1 MSGHSKWSTIKHKKG
16 AADAKRG
23 KIFTK
28 VIKEITVAARIGG
41 GDVDGNPRLRL
52 AVQKAKE
59 VNMPQENLIR
69 AIKKGT
75 GELEGVQYQE
85 ISYEGYG
92 PGGVAIFMEVMT
104 DNKNRTIGE
113 LRAVLDKNGGNM
125 GENGCVA
132 WIFEKKGIITIMT
145 SEKDEEELLE
155 LVMDAG
161 GDDLQTVDD
170 YYEITTTVES
180 FESVR
185 KAIENSGI
193 KVQAAQLTRIPQNT
207 VNVEEKN
214 CKSLLRLMDMLEDH
228 DDIQKLYSNFDITDE
243 LMTIMEDS
251 S

>member
-23 KIFTK
+23 KTFTK

-41 GDVDGNPRLRL
+41 SDVDGNPRLRL

-59 VNMPQENLIR
+59 VNMPQENVTR

-75 GELEGVQYQE
+75 GELEGIQYE
-85 ISYEGYG
+85 ETSYEGYG

-104 DNKNRTIGE
+104 DNKNRTVGE
-113 LRAVLDKNGGNM
+113 LRATLGKNGGNM

-132 WIFEKKGIITIMT
+132 WIFEQKGIITVKT
-145 SEKDEEELLE
+145 SEKDEDELLE
-155 LVMDAG
+155 LVINAS
-161 GDDLQTVDD
+161 GDNMQTIDD
-170 YYEITTTVES
+170 YYEITTSVES

-185 KAIENSGI
+185 KAIEDANINTQS
-193 KVQAAQLTRIPQNT
+193 AELTRIPQNT

-228 DDIQKLYSNFDITDE
+228 DDIQKVYSNFDITDE
-243 LMTIMEDS
+243 LMAIIEQNS
-251 S
+251 

>member
-16 AADAKRG
+16 ATDAKRG

-59 VNMPQENLIR
+59 VNMPQENVMR

-113 LRAVLDKNGGNM
+113 LRAALDKNGGNM

-132 WIFEKKGIITIMT
+132 WIFEKKGIITIMI

-170 YYEITTTVES
+170 YYEITTSVES

-185 KAIENSGI
+185 KAIENSGL
-193 KVQAAQLTRIPQNT
+193 KVQSAQLTRIPQNT

-228 DDIQKLYSNFDITDE
+228 DDIQKVYSNFDITDE
-243 LMTIMEDS
+243 LMSIMEKNS
-251 S
+251 

>member
-59 VNMPQENLIR
+59 VNMPQENVNR

-75 GELEGVQYQE
+75 GELAGVQYEE

-104 DNKNRTIGE
+104 DNKNRTVGE
-113 LRAVLDKNGGNM
+113 LRATLGKNGGNM

-132 WIFEKKGIITIMT
+132 WMFEQKGIITIKT
-145 SEKDEEELLE
+145 SEKGEEELLE
-155 LVMDAG
+155 LVIEAG
-161 GDDLQTVDD
+161 GDDMQTVDD
-170 YYEITTTVES
+170 YYEITTSVES
-180 FESVR
+180 FEPVR
-185 KAIENSGI
+185 KAIQDANI
-193 KVQAAQLTRIPQNT
+193 KTQSAELTRIPQNT

-214 CKSLLRLMDMLEDH
+214 CKALLHLMDMLEDH
-228 DDIQKLYSNFDITDE
+228 DDIQKVYSNFDITEE
-243 LMTIMEDS
+243 LMALIEQNV
-251 S
+251 

>member
-16 AADAKRG
+16 ATDAKRG

-28 VIKEITVAARIGG
+28 VIKEITVAARING

-59 VNMPQENLIR
+59 VNMPQENVTR

-104 DNKNRTIGE
+104 DNKNRTISE

-132 WIFEKKGIITIMT
+132 WIFEKKGTITIMT
-145 SEKDEEELLE
+145 PEKDEEELLE

-170 YYEITTTVES
+170 HYEITTSIET

-193 KVQAAQLTRIPQNT
+193 KVQSAELTRIPQNM

-228 DDIQKLYSNFDITDE
+228 DDIQKVYSNFDITDE
-243 LMTIMEDS
+243 LIAIMEKNS
-251 S
+251 

>member
-113 LRAVLDKNGGNM
+113 LRAILDKNGGNM

-132 WIFEKKGIITIMT
+132 WIFEKKGTITIMT

-170 YYEITTTVES
+170 YYEITTSVES

-185 KAIENSGI
+185 KAIESSGL
-193 KVQAAQLTRIPQNT
+193 KVQSAQLTRIPQNT

-243 LMTIMEDS
+243 LMTIMEES

>member
-59 VNMPQENLIR
+59 VNMPQENVTR

-75 GELEGVQYQE
+75 GELEGVQYEE

-104 DNKNRTIGE
+104 DNKNRTVGE
-113 LRAVLDKNGGNM
+113 LRATLGKNGGNM

-132 WIFEKKGIITIMT
+132 WIFEQKGLITVQL
-145 SEKDEEELLE
+145 SDKSEEELLE
-155 LVMDAG
+155 LIIEAG
-161 GDDLQTVDD
+161 GDDMQTVED
-170 YYEITTTVES
+170 YYEITSSVEY
-180 FESVR
+180 FEPVR
-185 KAIENSGI
+185 KAIEEAGI
-193 KVQAAQLTRIPQNT
+193 KTQSSELTRIPQNT
-207 VNVEEKN
+207 VKIEEKN
-214 CKSLLRLMDMLEDH
+214 CKSLLRLMDALEDH
-228 DDIQKLYSNFDITDE
+228 DDIQKVYSNFDIADVV
-243 LMTIMEDS
+243 MAAMEQNP
-251 S
+251 

>member
-41 GDVDGNPRLRL
+41 GDTDGNPRLRL

-59 VNMPQENLIR
+59 VNMPQENVTR

-75 GELEGVQYQE
+75 GELEGVQYE
-85 ISYEGYG
+85 EVSYEGYG

-104 DNKNRTIGE
+104 DNKNRTVGE
-113 LRAVLDKNGGNM
+113 LRATLGKNGGNM

-132 WIFEKKGIITIMT
+132 WMFERKGFIVVKT
-145 SEKDEEELLE
+145 SEKGEEELLE
-155 LVMDAG
+155 LAIEAG
-161 GDDLQTVDD
+161 GDDMQTVDQH
-170 YYEITTTVES
+170 YEITTSIES
-180 FESVR
+180 FEPVR
-185 KAIENSGI
+185 KALEDAGI
-193 KVQAAQLTRIPQNT
+193 KTETAELTRIPQNMAS
-207 VNVEEKN
+207 VDEKN
-214 CKSLLRLMDMLEDH
+214 CKSSLRLMDALEDH
-228 DDIQKLYSNFDITDE
+228 DDIQKVFSNLDITDE
-243 LMTIMEDS
+243 LMEAIEQS

>member
-132 WIFEKKGIITIMT
+132 WIFEKKGIITIMI

-161 GDDLQTVDD
+161 GDDLQIVDD
-170 YYEITTTVES
+170 YYEITTSVES

-185 KAIENSGI
+185 KAIESSGL
-193 KVQAAQLTRIPQNT
+193 KVQSAQLTRIPQNT

-243 LMTIMEDS
+243 LMTIMEES

>member
-59 VNMPQENLIR
+59 VNMPQENVTR

-75 GELEGVQYQE
+75 GELEGVQYEE

-104 DNKNRTIGE
+104 DNKNRTVGE
-113 LRAVLDKNGGNM
+113 LRAILGKNGGNM

-132 WIFEKKGIITIMT
+132 WIFEQKGLITLKV
-145 SEKDEEELLE
+145 SEKGEEELLE
-155 LVMDAG
+155 LVIDAG
-161 GDDLQTVDD
+161 GDNMQIVDD
-170 YYEITTTVES
+170 YYEITTSVES

-185 KAIENSGI
+185 KATEDASI
-193 KVQAAQLTRIPQNT
+193 KTQSSELTRIPQNT
-207 VNVEEKN
+207 INVEEKH
-214 CKSLLRLMDMLEDH
+214 CKSLLRLMDALDDH
-228 DDIQKLYSNFDITDE
+228 DDIQKVYSNFDITDE
-243 LMTIMEDS
+243 IMAAIE
-251 S
+251 

>member
-16 AADAKRG
+16 ATDAKRG

-59 VNMPQENLIR
+59 VNMPQENVTR

-113 LRAVLDKNGGNM
+113 LRAALDKNGGNM

-132 WIFEKKGIITIMT
+132 WIFEKKGTITIMT
-145 SEKDEEELLE
+145 PEKDEEELLE

-170 YYEITTTVES
+170 HYEITTSIET

-185 KAIENSGI
+185 KAIESSGI
-193 KVQAAQLTRIPQNT
+193 KVQSAELTRIQQKM

-228 DDIQKLYSNFDITDE
+228 DDIQKVYSNFDITDE
-243 LMTIMEDS
+243 LIAIMEKNS
-251 S
+251 

>member
-16 AADAKRG
+16 ATDAKRG

-59 VNMPQENLIR
+59 VNMPQENVTR

-104 DNKNRTIGE
+104 DNKNRTISE

-145 SEKDEEELLE
+145 PEKDEEELLE

-170 YYEITTTVES
+170 HYEITTSIET

-193 KVQAAQLTRIPQNT
+193 KAQSAELTRIPQNM

-228 DDIQKLYSNFDITDE
+228 DDIQKVYSNFDITDE
-243 LMTIMEDS
+243 LIAIMEKNS
-251 S
+251 

>member
-16 AADAKRG
+16 ATDAKRG

-59 VNMPQENLIR
+59 VNMPQENVTR

-104 DNKNRTIGE
+104 DNKNRTISE

-132 WIFEKKGIITIMT
+132 WIFEKKGTITIMT
-145 SEKDEEELLE
+145 PEKDEEELLE

-170 YYEITTTVES
+170 HYEITTSIET

-185 KAIENSGI
+185 KAIESSGI
-193 KVQAAQLTRIPQNT
+193 KVQSAELTRIPQNM

-228 DDIQKLYSNFDITDE
+228 DDIQKVYSNFDITDE
-243 LMTIMEDS
+243 LIAIMEKNS
-251 S
+251 

>member
-16 AADAKRG
+16 ATDAKRG

-59 VNMPQENLIR
+59 VNMPQENVTR

-104 DNKNRTIGE
+104 DNKNRTISE

-132 WIFEKKGIITIMT
+132 WIFEKKGTITIMT
-145 SEKDEEELLE
+145 SEKNEEELLE
-155 LVMDAG
+155 LAIDAG
-161 GDDLQTVDD
+161 GDDLQTIDD
-170 YYEITTTVES
+170 HYEITTSIET

-185 KAIENSGI
+185 KAIESSGI
-193 KVQAAQLTRIPQNT
+193 KVQSAELTRIPQNM

-228 DDIQKLYSNFDITDE
+228 DDIQKVYSNFDITDE
-243 LMTIMEDS
+243 LIAIMEKNS
-251 S
+251 

>member
-16 AADAKRG
+16 ATDAKRG

-92 PGGVAIFMEVMT
+92 PGGAAIFMEVMT

-161 GDDLQTVDD
+161 GDDLQTIDD
-170 YYEITTTVES
+170 YYEITTSVES

-185 KAIENSGI
+185 KAIENSGL
-193 KVQAAQLTRIPQNT
+193 KVQSAQLTRIPQNT

-228 DDIQKLYSNFDITDE
+228 DDIQKVYSNFDITDE
-243 LMTIMEDS
+243 LMSIMEKNS
-251 S
+251 

>member
-16 AADAKRG
+16 ATDAKRG

-59 VNMPQENLIR
+59 VNMPQENVTR

-104 DNKNRTIGE
+104 DNKNRTISE

-132 WIFEKKGIITIMT
+132 WIFEKKGTITIMT
-145 SEKDEEELLE
+145 PEKDEEELLE

-170 YYEITTTVES
+170 HYEITTSIET

-193 KVQAAQLTRIPQNT
+193 KAQSAELTRIPQNM

-228 DDIQKLYSNFDITDE
+228 DDVQKVYSNFDITDE
-243 LMTIMEDS
+243 LIAIMEKNS
-251 S
+251 

>member
-16 AADAKRG
+16 ATDAKRG

-113 LRAVLDKNGGNM
+113 LRAILDKNGGNM

-132 WIFEKKGIITIMT
+132 WIFEKKGIITIMI

-170 YYEITTTVES
+170 YYEITTSVES

-185 KAIENSGI
+185 KAIENSGL
-193 KVQAAQLTRIPQNT
+193 KVQSAQLTRIPQNT

-228 DDIQKLYSNFDITDE
+228 DDIQKVYSNFDITDE
-243 LMTIMEDS
+243 LMSIMEKNS
-251 S
+251 